1 MIGHQHEN
9 TRTHKQ
15 EVLTGQYTT
24 QPESMAGLKGLK
36 DLKGQFKA
44 ITAESLEGFE
54 LKEEVFKE

>member
-24 QPESMAGLKGLK
+24 QPESMAAEGLK
-36 DLKGQFKA
+36 DQFGP
-44 ITAESLEGFE
+44 INAESLKGFE
-54 LKEEVFKE
+54 LEWKVFEK

>member
-24 QPESMAGLKGLK
+24 QPESMAGLKGQF
-36 DLKGQFKA
+36 DL
-44 ITAESLEGFE
+44 INAESLKGFE
-54 LKEEVFKE
+54 LEWKDFEK

>member
-24 QPESMAGLKGLK
+24 QPESMAAEGLK
-36 DLKGQFKA
+36 DRFGP
-44 ITAESLEGFE
+44 ITAESLKGFE
-54 LKEEVFKE
+54 LEWKVFKK

>member
-24 QPESMAGLKGLK
+24 QPESMAGLKG
-36 DLKGQFKA
+36 QFKA

>member
-24 QPESMAGLKGLK
+24 QPESMAGEGLK
-36 DLKGQFKA
+36 DQFDP
-44 ITAESLEGFE
+44 ITAESLKGFE
-54 LKEEVFKE
+54 LEWKDFEK